1 MIGKWLS
8 IFLALAVLSGFL
20 LACASPPKN
29 QKIKCVKCGAFF
41 TTEEGAEEFKWMQGR

>member
-1 MIGKWLS
+1 MIKKCVN
-8 IFLALAVLSGFL
+8 IFLALMVLSGFL
-20 LACASPPKN
+20 LGCASPLKD